1 MQTPDLLR
9 TTVSELAADLRA
21 GRITAASV
29 AEAANERHERLDPKL
44 RAYKVWDSE
53 RARREAALADTAL
66 ASGYDF
72 GPFQGLPVSVKDLFG
87 LRGFPTFAGSPKQL
101 PESWEAEGPVIAALR
116 AGMATMPGKTHTV
129 EFAFGGLGTNPH
141 WGAPHNPWDAERH
154 RVPGGSSAG
163 AGVSLWEGS
172 CMLAL
177 GTDTAGSVRI
187 PASMTGTV
195 GLKTTAKRWST
206 MGISPLS
213 RTLDTP
219 GILTRCVADAAL
231 AFAVID
237 PLTETNP
244 EAFAA
249 TLADQ
254 DLSGFR
260 AGICDWFFRDCSPG
274 VAETVRRAIGELEA
288 RGLKV
293 STIELPELEEV
304 IGIFRSGGITAAEF
318 AAFINAELPDWKTT
332 LDPNVR
338 GRFER
343 MEAVP
348 AVDYLARLW
357 RLRALSVTVQE
368 KMAPLDFVLAPT
380 VPITP
385 PTVDEIASA
394 EAYQAANMMA
404 LRNTCIANLL
414 GLCGLTLPAGLDD
427 ARIPVG
433 LQLMASPDQEELLLA
448 AGFAC
453 EAVLG
458 NALQRLGP
466 PPLCA

>member
-1 MQTPDLLR
+1 TGRRRPNAPFIEHPSVNTGADACLQRSAVPRGDRLLQGCAKGRMLAAPSLPPRAAYRRVIPMQTPDLLR

-187 PASMTGTV
+187 PASMTG
-195 GLKTTAKRWST
+195 
-206 MGISPLS
+206 
-213 RTLDTP
+213 
-219 GILTRCVADAAL
+219 
-231 AFAVID
+231 
-237 PLTETNP
+237 
-244 EAFAA
+244 
-249 TLADQ
+249 
-254 DLSGFR
+254 
-260 AGICDWFFRDCSPG
+260 
-274 VAETVRRAIGELEA
+274 
-288 RGLKV
+288 
-293 STIELPELEEV
+293 
-304 IGIFRSGGITAAEF
+304 
-318 AAFINAELPDWKTT
+318 
-332 LDPNVR
+332 
-338 GRFER
+338 
-343 MEAVP
+343 
-348 AVDYLARLW
+348 
-357 RLRALSVTVQE
+357 
-368 KMAPLDFVLAPT
+368 
-380 VPITP
+380 
-385 PTVDEIASA
+385 
-394 EAYQAANMMA
+394 
-404 LRNTCIANLL
+404 
-414 GLCGLTLPAGLDD
+414 
-427 ARIPVG
+427 
-433 LQLMASPDQEELLLA
+433 
-448 AGFAC
+448 
-453 EAVLG
+453 
-458 NALQRLGP
+458 
-466 PPLCA
+466 